1 MSSYAEFAINLDK
14 AFADSMDHVIAVQKK
29 VALEALRRVIMK
41 SPVGNPDLWKSKPP
55 PGYAGGRFR
64 ANWMVAI
71 GVKPDGT
78 VTTIDP
84 SGNETLAEGARPIS
98 ALNDFDIVWLV
109 NNLPYAEEIE
119 RGHSTQAPA
128 GVVAVTVAELDAFFN
143 QVTQ

>member
-41 SPVGNPDLWKSKPP
+41 SPVDT
-55 PGYAGGRFR
+55 GRFR
-64 ANWMVAI
+64 GNWMVAI

-78 VTTIDP
+78 IETTDQ
-84 SGNETLAEGARPIS
+84 SGNATLSEGARPIS
-98 ALNDFDIVWLV
+98 ELRDFDVVYIV
-109 NNLPYAEEIE
+109 NNLPYAERLEN
-119 RGHSTQAPA
+119 GWSQQAPS
-128 GVVAVTVAELDAFFN
+128 GMVAVTVAELDAFFN